1 MSIIVQK
8 YGGTSMGTIDRIK
21 NVARRIIK
29 KREDGNQMVVVVSAM
44 GKSTD
49 ELVKMAY
56 SISDAPPRREL
67 DMLLATGEQVSISM
81 LSMALNAMGYD
92 AISFTGPQVG
102 VHTMGHHGKSRIM
115 DIETRKIEDA
125 LNDGKIVIIAGFQGV
140 NENDDITTLGRGG
153 SDTSAVALSCVL
165 ECPCEIY
172 TDVDGIYGVDPRLY
186 PPAKKLDTVS
196 FDEMLEMAS
205 LGAGVMHARAIEL
218 GSKYNAEIYVAS
230 SIHDVPGTLIKE
242 GDSNMSPMEQQ
253 AITGLAID
261 NDELMV
267 SLKNVPF
274 DMNITAQFFSDP
286 AKKSINIDMIS
297 QTAPVYGAINISF
310 SAPIE
315 DLSELRKILYDFM
328 EKYPQVEM
336 DINKEISKLSVV
348 GIGMRSQSGVAA
360 KFFQLLADNNIP
372 MLMITTSEIRISCVI
387 PSELRDTA
395 VMATADAFDL

>member
-1 MSIIVQK
+1 MGIIVQK

-21 NVARRIIK
+21 NVARRIIAK
-29 KREDGNQMVVVVSAM
+29 CEEGNQMVVVVSAM

-49 ELVKMAY
+49 ELIKMAY
-56 SISDAPPRREL
+56 AISDAPPRREL

-102 VHTMGHHGKSRIM
+102 IHTMGHHGKSRIM
-115 DIETRKIEDA
+115 GIETKKIEDA
-125 LNDGKIVIIAGFQGV
+125 LNDGKIVIVAGFQGV
-140 NENDDITTLGRGG
+140 NDNDDITTLGRGG

-165 ECPCEIY
+165 NCPCEIY

-186 PPAKKLDTVS
+186 PPAKKLDAVS

-230 SIHDVPGTLIKE
+230 SLHDVPGTLIAENPPLDEARKRQ
-242 GDSNMSPMEQQ
+242 M
-253 AITGLAID
+253 ITGLAID

-267 SLKNVPF
+267 SLKNVPY
-274 DMNITAQFFSDP
+274 DTNITAQFFSNL
-286 AKKSINIDMIS
+286 AQKSINIDMIS

-315 DLSELRKILYDFM
+315 DLPVLRNILYNFM

-336 DINKEISKLSVV
+336 DINKEVSKLSVV
-348 GIGMRSQSGVAA
+348 GSGMKSQAGVAS
-360 KFFQLLADNNIP
+360 KFFNTLENNNVPI
-372 MLMITTSEIRISCVI
+372 MMITTSEIRISCVI
-387 PSELRDTA
+387 PSELKDTA
-395 VMATADAFDL
+395 VMATADAFNL

>member
-29 KREDGNQMVVVVSAM
+29 KREEGNQMVVVVSAM

-49 ELVKMAY
+49 ELIKMAY

-115 DIETRKIEDA
+115 DIETKKIEDA

-186 PPAKKLDTVS
+186 PPAKKLNTVS

-274 DMNITAQFFSDP
+274 DMNITAQFFSDL

-372 MLMITTSEIRISCVI
+372 MLMITTSEIHISCVI

>member
-29 KREDGNQMVVVVSAM
+29 KREEGNQMVVVVSAM

-49 ELVKMAY
+49 ELIKMAY
-56 SISDAPPRREL
+56 SISEAPPRREM

-115 DIETRKIEDA
+115 DIETKKIEDA
-125 LNDGKIVIIAGFQGV
+125 LDDGKIVIVAGFQGV

-165 ECPCEIY
+165 DCPCEIY

-242 GDSNMSPMEQQ
+242 GDSNMSPMEHQ

-274 DMNITAQFFSDP
+274 DMNITAQFFSDL

>member
-29 KREDGNQMVVVVSAM
+29 KREEGNQMVVVVSAM

-49 ELVKMAY
+49 ELIKMAY

-115 DIETRKIEDA
+115 DIETKKIEDA

-186 PPAKKLDTVS
+186 PPAKKLNTVS

-274 DMNITAQFFSDP
+274 DMNITAQFFSDL
-286 AKKSINIDMIS
+286 AKKSVNIDMIS

>member
-140 NENDDITTLGRGG
+140 NENDEITTLGRGG

-274 DMNITAQFFSDP
+274 DMNITAQFFSDL